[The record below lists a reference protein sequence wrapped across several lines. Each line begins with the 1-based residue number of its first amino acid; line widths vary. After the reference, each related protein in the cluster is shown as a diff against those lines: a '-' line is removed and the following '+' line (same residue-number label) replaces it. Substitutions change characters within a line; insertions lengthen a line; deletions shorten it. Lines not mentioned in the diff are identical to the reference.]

1 MKKLQVSTASNCC
14 CISFAFTAEHHGVKP
29 YSSSEKSPSVLISEK
44 GGGRKM
50 TATGLP
56 FNLSNRA
63 GGRNEA

>member
-1 MKKLQVSTASNCC
+1 V
-14 CISFAFTAEHHGVKP
+14 EHHGVKP
-29 YSSSEKSPSVLISEK
+29 YSSSEKNPSILISEK
-44 GGGRKM
+44 GGERKM